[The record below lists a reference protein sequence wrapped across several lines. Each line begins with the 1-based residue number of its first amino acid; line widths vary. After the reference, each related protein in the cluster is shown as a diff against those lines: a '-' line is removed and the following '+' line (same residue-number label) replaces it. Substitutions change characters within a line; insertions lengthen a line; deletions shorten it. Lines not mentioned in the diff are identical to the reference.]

1 MRLDY
6 NILCIDDDIDTLK
19 EPKRRLAAY
28 NETVGINTI
37 YKDISVRQRTREVD
51 IEVFR
56 SRIEKEISEAFTE
69 TSFDL
74 IMVDLHLGVFQGHE
88 IINFIREKQTMYRP
102 IVFYSGGDPEGD
114 NNALRQL
121 QEALQNNGL
130 VGKCIFVSSRGT
142 ALDRDLSGICR
153 EMHAEEHK
161 LNATRGL
168 LMDRTSEVDA
178 QILRHLQAE
187 STWQRLNE
195 EQQEAFFK
203 EIAKDLRK
211 KAERVSGQAEN
222 ILKLS
227 NGDFNS
233 LQDWFT
239 KSEKTTVWQGMDSF
253 SRNNIFRE
261 ILRVQPEL
269 KESGEIHSRYF
280 KKSGNIS
287 SLRNDYAHQTSEEI
301 GTAHSDERCKF
312 IRTELRAH
320 IDNIENIVNSQ

>member
-1 MRLDY
+1 
-6 NILCIDDDIDTLK
+6 
-19 EPKRRLAAY
+19 
-28 NETVGINTI
+28 
-37 YKDISVRQRTREVD
+37 
-51 IEVFR
+51 
-56 SRIEKEISEAFTE
+56 
-69 TSFDL
+69 
-74 IMVDLHLGVFQGHE
+74 
-88 IINFIREKQTMYRP
+88 MYRP

-142 ALDRDLSGICR
+142 ALDRDLSGICKD
-153 EMHAEEHK
+153 MHTEEHK

-187 STWQRLNE
+187 STWKRLNE
-195 EQQEAFFK
+195 KQQKAFFK
-203 EIAKDLRK
+203 EIAKDLKK
-211 KAERVSGQAEN
+211 KAARVSGQADN

-239 KSEKTTVWQGMDSF
+239 KSEKTTVWLGMDSF
-253 SRNNIFRE
+253 LRNNIFRE

-269 KESGEIHSRYF
+269 KKSGEIHSRYF
-280 KKSGNIS
+280 KQDGNIS
-287 SLRNDYAHQTSEEI
+287 ALRNDYAHQTSEEI

-312 IRTELRAH
+312 IRTELRTH